1 MADVIN
7 LGTINFY
14 GYGSGGGGSA
24 GPDFNV
30 DYNQDFRAVVPEED

>member
-24 GPDFNV
+24 GPDMNLDF
-30 DYNQDFRAVVPEED
+30 NQDFRAAEEE

>member
-30 DYNQDFRAVVPEED
+30 DYNQDFRAAVQEED

>member
-14 GYGSGGGGSA
+14 GVEVSGWSA
-24 GPDFNV
+24 GPDFNA
-30 DYNQDFRAVVPEED
+30 DYNQDCRAAVPEEE